1 MSLLICQRVTEFSLK
16 ILLGLALCLGLGGGI
31 ALSTPVSPRVV
42 SLTPHVTELIFA
54 AGAGHT
60 IVATVNASDYPE
72 AALGIDRI
80 GDGLNTS
87 AEQVLALQPD
97 WVMGWPSAL
106 MTQLQALG
114 VETVVL
120 EPSTIIQIAQQ
131 VKALGLLLGTESVA
145 NTKSQEITAD
155 IALIAAQVTDRS
167 APPLPV
173 VVLASPDGQYVLG
186 RQALIND
193 ALALCGAQNVFA
205 ETLSVAP
212 SVSLE
217 GLIAAKPALV
227 ITGYEPSAWL
237 GDQFNVAV
245 INPSW
250 LYRPGP
256 RFVQATRRICAA
268 VKQARQSR
276 Q

>member
-1 MSLLICQRVTEFSLK
+1 MFLLICQRVTEFTPK
-16 ILLGLALCLGLGGGI
+16 ILLGLVLGLGVGL
-31 ALSTPVSPRVV
+31 AQSAPHSPRVV
-42 SLTPHVTELIFA
+42 SLTPHVTELVFA

-87 AEQVLALQPD
+87 AERVLALQPD

-114 VETVVL
+114 VDTVVL
-120 EPSTIIQIAQQ
+120 EPTSMAQIAQQ
-131 VKALGLLLGTESVA
+131 VRTLGLLLGTVSVA
-145 NTKSQEITAD
+145 DTKSQEITTE
-155 IALIAAQVTDRS
+155 IASIAAEVTDKS
-167 APPLPV
+167 LPPLPV
-173 VVLASPDGQYVLG
+173 IVLASSDGQYVLG

-193 ALALCGAQNVFA
+193 ALALCGARNIFA
-205 ETLSVAP
+205 EALSVAP

-217 GLIAAKPALV
+217 GLIAANPALI
-227 ITGYEPSAWL
+227 ITGYEPPAWL
-237 GDQFNVAV
+237 ADRFKVDV
-245 INPSW
+245 IDPNW

-256 RFVQATRRICAA
+256 RFVQATREICTA
-268 VKQARQSR
+268 VSQARQSK

>member
-1 MSLLICQRVTEFSLK
+1 MFLLICQRVTELTPK
-16 ILLGLALCLGLGGGI
+16 ILLGLALCLGVGL
-31 ALSTPVSPRVV
+31 AQSTPMSPRVV

-54 AGAGHT
+54 AGAGHM

-72 AALGIDRI
+72 AAQNIARI

-87 AEQVLALQPD
+87 AEQVLAWQPD

-106 MTQLQALG
+106 MAQLQALG

-120 EPSTIIQIAQQ
+120 EPTSMMQIAQQ
-131 VKALGLLLGTESVA
+131 VRTLGLLLGTQSVA
-145 NTKSQEITAD
+145 EAKSQEIAAD
-155 IALIAAQVTDRS
+155 IALIAAQVTDKS

-193 ALALCGAQNVFA
+193 ALSLCRARNIFAQA
-205 ETLSVAP
+205 LSVAP

-227 ITGYEPSAWL
+227 ITGYEPPAWL
-237 GDQFNVAV
+237 ADRFTVAM
-245 INPSW
+245 IDPNL
-250 LYRPGP
+250 LYRPAP
-256 RFVQATRRICAA
+256 RFVQAARQICTA

>member
-1 MSLLICQRVTEFSLK
+1 MSLLICQRVIELTPK
-16 ILLGLALCLGLGGGI
+16 ILLGLALCLGVGL
-31 ALSTPVSPRVV
+31 AQPAPLSARVV

-97 WVMGWPSAL
+97 WVMGWPSEL
-106 MTQLQALG
+106 MTRLRALG

-120 EPSTIIQIAQQ
+120 EPSSMTQIAQQ
-131 VKALGLLLGTESVA
+131 VRTLGLLLGTESVA
-145 NTKSQEITAD
+145 DAKSQEITAH
-155 IALIAAQVTDRS
+155 IASIAADVKDKS
-167 APPLPV
+167 SPPLPV
-173 VVLASPDGQYVLG
+173 VVLASPDAQYVLG

-193 ALALCGAQNVFA
+193 ALALCGATNIFA
-205 ETLSVAP
+205 QALSVAP

-217 GLIAAKPALV
+217 GLIAAGPALV
-227 ITGYEPSAWL
+227 ITGHEPPSWL
-237 GDQFNVAV
+237 TDQFKVAV
-245 INPSW
+245 IEPDW

-256 RFVQATRRICAA
+256 RFIDAARQICTAIA
-268 VKQARQSR
+268 QARQSKR
-276 Q
+276 

>member
-1 MSLLICQRVTEFSLK
+1 MSLLICQRVIELTPK
-16 ILLGLALCLGLGGGI
+16 ILLGLALCLGVGL
-31 ALSTPVSPRVV
+31 AQSDPLSARVV

-97 WVMGWPSAL
+97 WVMGWPSEL
-106 MTQLQALG
+106 MTRLQALG

-120 EPSTIIQIAQQ
+120 EPSSMTQIAQQ
-131 VKALGLLLGTESVA
+131 VRTLGLLLGTASVA
-145 NTKSQEITAD
+145 DAKSQEITAD
-155 IALIAAQVTDRS
+155 IASIAAEVKDKS
-167 APPLPV
+167 PPPLPV
-173 VVLASPDGQYVLG
+173 VVLASPDAQYVLG

-193 ALALCGAQNVFA
+193 ALALCGARNIFA
-205 ETLSVAP
+205 QALSVAP

-217 GLIAAKPALV
+217 GLIAAGPALV
-227 ITGYEPSAWL
+227 ITGHEPPSWL
-237 GDQFNVAV
+237 TDQFKVAV
-245 INPSW
+245 IEPDW

-256 RFVQATRRICAA
+256 RFIDAARQICTAIA
-268 VKQARQSR
+268 QARQSKR
-276 Q
+276 